1 MGLSRVCSL
10 QRMRC
15 PSLGPRV
22 AQGGDKAEPE
32 QGREELGSGKEES
45 PGAEPQGPTKTAPV
59 GTREQGSGVLPISGS
74 FVPSFCPPP
83 LTPALHGTPY
93 TVT

>member
-1 MGLSRVCSL
+1 MGLSGVCFS

-32 QGREELGSGKEES
+32 QGMEELGSGKEES
-45 PGAEPQGPTKTAPV
+45 PGAGP
-59 GTREQGSGVLPISGS
+59 
-74 FVPSFCPPP
+74 
-83 LTPALHGTPY
+83 
-93 TVT
+93 